1 MRCPS
6 CGAENPAGSKYCG
19 ACAALLSRT
28 CPACQSVAA
37 PGQTFCRECGALLD
51 VSPTATVLSGG
62 RAPTQDAVAELR
74 HVSVLFADLV
84 GFTPLA
90 EGRDAEAVR
99 ELLSRYFDA
108 CRGLIDRYGGTIEKF
123 IGDAVMAVWGTPVAQ
138 EDDAERAVRAALDLV
153 ELVPS
158 LVPGTDGVEL
168 RARAA
173 VVTGEAAVTIGA
185 EHYGMVAGDLVNTA
199 SRVQSAAEPGRV
211 LVGEATRRASD
222 AAIVYADAGELDLK
236 GKAEPVRVW
245 RALRVIGGRKGAQR
259 AQGLEAPFVGREREL
274 RSVKELFHA
283 CAEDQRAHLLS
294 IIGVAGIG
302 KSRLAWEFEKYMDGV
317 AADVWWHRG
326 RCLAY
331 GEGVTYWALAEMI
344 RMRAGIVEGEEPEP
358 ARAKLRASVAEHI
371 LDSDDRSWIEP
382 RLAQLLGLEDREAR
396 EPEDLFSAWRRF
408 FERLADRNPVVLV
421 FEDLQWADASL
432 LAFIE
437 YLLDWSRNHSI
448 YVLTLARPELSEH
461 HPNWGP
467 GRRNFTSLYLEPLAD
482 SAMAALLA
490 GLVPGLPE
498 ELRDRILERAEGVP
512 LYAVET
518 VRMLLDRGLLAG
530 DGSAYRVV
538 GPVTELEVP
547 ETLHAL
553 IAARLDSLPVEERRL
568 LQDAAVLGKTF
579 TTAALAAL
587 GDVTEEKVAA
597 ELGSLVRKEV
607 ISLQQDPRS
616 PERGQYAFLQD
627 LVRRVAYETVSKR
640 ERRARHLAAAAWL
653 ASSWGGDPDEIGVV
667 LASHYLEACRL
678 EPESADAERLRAGAG
693 DLLARAGERAASM
706 AATADAQ
713 RLFEQAAELAAQPS
727 VRAQLCE
734 RAGQMASVGN
744 RLDEAVAHLELA
756 LELFEAQGAVHAAA
770 RVAARL
776 GNVDWYR
783 GREELALT
791 RMEQAFAALG
801 DAPMD
806 GDFAELAARLGFF
819 YLLKG
824 DMATAGARIESALT
838 AAEALELPAVISEAL
853 VTKKAI
859 LLAHGR
865 YVEGLAL
872 AKEAL
877 DVALRHD
884 LSSYFPSRALA
895 SIAEALRQLDRYAE
909 ALDYDRQGLALARK
923 TGFRWWELN
932 HLSEMTWTLLM
943 QGEWDEALDR
953 IQGLTEHSDPG
964 SSHLQVLLELAIAR
978 GDLAGAQDVQSRV
991 TALETSPDLQNRG
1004 LHGVC
1009 LAEVLA
1015 AQGRHAEALEMSE
1028 RSFVAVRG
1036 LGLNTQYSKALL
1048 VQSMESAS
1056 QLGDLQRVEEL
1067 INLLESTPRG
1077 SVGPFLRGQAA
1088 RYRARLYSAHLGDSN
1103 VEPTFQQ
1110 AGAVFR
1116 EVHAVFWLA
1125 VVLLEHGEWL
1135 VSAGR
1140 RQEAAALLEEAGA
1153 TFERLRATPWLE
1165 RLRIA
1170 SSSAGELALA

>member
-1 MRCPS
+1 
-6 CGAENPAGSKYCG
+6 
-19 ACAALLSRT
+19 
-28 CPACQSVAA
+28 
-37 PGQTFCRECGALLD
+37 
-51 VSPTATVLSGG
+51 
-62 RAPTQDAVAELR
+62 VAERR

-99 ELLSRYFDA
+99 ELLSRYFDV
-108 CRGLIDRYGGTIEKF
+108 CRTLIDRYGGTIEKF

-173 VVTGEAAVTIGA
+173 VVTGEAVVTIGV

-222 AAIVYADAGELDLK
+222 AAIVYADAGELELK

-259 AQGLEAPFVGREREL
+259 AEGLEAPFVGREREL

-294 IIGVAGIG
+294 IVGVAGIG

-344 RMRAGIVEGEEPEP
+344 RMRAGIVEGEEQET
-358 ARAKLRASVAEHI
+358 ARAKLRASVEEHI
-371 LDSDDRSWIEP
+371 IDLDDRSWIEP
-382 RLAQLLGLEDREAR
+382 RLAQLLGLEEREAR

-408 FERLADRNPVVLV
+408 FERLADQNPVVLV

-437 YLLDWSRNHSI
+437 YLLEWSRNHPI
-448 YVLTLARPELSEH
+448 YVLTLGRPELSEH
-461 HPNWGP
+461 YPSWGA
-467 GRRNFTSLYLEPLAD
+467 GRRNFTSLYLEPLSD

-498 ELRDRILERAEGVP
+498 ELRDCILERAEGVP

-518 VRMLLDRGLLAG
+518 VRMLLDRGLVAR

-553 IAARLDSLPVEERRL
+553 IAARLDSLPAEERRL

-607 ISLQQDPRS
+607 LSLQQDPRS

-640 ERRARHLAAAAWL
+640 ERRERHLAAAAWL
-653 ASSWGGDPDEIGVV
+653 ASTWGGDPDEIAVV
-667 LASHYLEACRL
+667 LASHHLEAYRL
-678 EPESADAERLRAGAG
+678 DPESADAARLRAVAC

-734 RAGQMASVGN
+734 RAGQMASVAN
-744 RLDEAVAHLELA
+744 RLDEAAAHLERSLD
-756 LELFEAQGAVHAAA
+756 LFEAEGAAHAAA

-801 DAPMD
+801 DDPMD
-806 GDFAELAARLGFF
+806 ADLAELAARLGFCYMF
-819 YLLKG
+819 KG
-824 DMATAGARIESALT
+824 DVATAGARIESALT
-838 AAEALELPAVISEAL
+838 AAEALELPAVISDAL
-853 VTKKAI
+853 VNKGSI
-859 LLAHGR
+859 LLTQGR

-872 AKEAL
+872 SNGAL

-884 LSSYFPSRALA
+884 LSHLTSRALA
-895 SIAEALRQLDRYAE
+895 SLAETLRQLDRYAE

-923 TGFRWWELN
+923 TGFRRWEFI
-932 HLSEMTWTLLM
+932 HLAEMTWTLLM

-953 IQGLTEHSDPG
+953 TQELTEYSYPG
-964 SSHLQVLLELAIAR
+964 SSHLQVLLEVAIAR
-978 GDLAGAQDVQSRV
+978 GDIAGAQEVLSRV
-991 TALETSPDLQNRG
+991 TVLEASPDLQSRG

-1009 LAEVLA
+1009 AAEVLA

-1028 RSFVAVRG
+1028 RSFEAVRG
-1036 LGLNTQYSKALL
+1036 LGLTTQYSKALL
-1048 VQSMESAS
+1048 VQSMESAA
-1056 QLGDLQRVEEL
+1056 QLSDLQRVEDL
-1067 INLLESTPRG
+1067 INLLESAPRG
-1077 SVGPFLRGQAA
+1077 SVGPFLRGQVA
-1088 RYRARLYSAHLGDSN
+1088 RFRARLHSARLEDNN

-1116 EVHAVFWLA
+1116 EIDAVFWLA

-1135 VSAGR
+1135 VSKGR
-1140 RQEAAALLEEAGA
+1140 GQEAAPLLDEAGV

-1165 RLRIA
+1165 RLHSVSGTA
-1170 SSSAGELALA
+1170 AELALA

>member
-1 MRCPS
+1 
-6 CGAENPAGSKYCG
+6 
-19 ACAALLSRT
+19 
-28 CPACQSVAA
+28 
-37 PGQTFCRECGALLD
+37 
-51 VSPTATVLSGG
+51 
-62 RAPTQDAVAELR
+62 VAERR

-99 ELLSRYFDA
+99 ELLSTYFDA
-108 CRGLIDRYGGTIEKF
+108 CRSLIDRYGGTIEKF

-158 LVPGTDGVEL
+158 LVPRTDGVEL

-222 AAIVYADAGELDLK
+222 AAIVYADAGELELK

-259 AQGLEAPFVGREREL
+259 AEGLEAPFVGREREL

-294 IIGVAGIG
+294 IVGVAGIG
-302 KSRLAWEFEKYMDGV
+302 KSRLAWEFEKYMDGL

-358 ARAKLRASVAEHI
+358 ARAKLRASVEEHI
-371 LDSDDRSWIEP
+371 VDPDDRSWIEP
-382 RLAQLLGLEDREAR
+382 RLAQLLGLEEREAR

-408 FERLADRNPVVLV
+408 FERLADQNPVALV

-437 YLLDWSRNHSI
+437 YLLDWSRNHPI

-461 HPNWGP
+461 HPSWGA
-467 GRRNFTSLYLEPLAD
+467 GRRNFTSLYLEPLSD
-482 SAMAALLA
+482 GAMADLLA

-518 VRMLLDRGLLAG
+518 VRMLLDRGLLAR
-530 DGSAYRVV
+530 DGSAYRVSGV
-538 GPVTELEVP
+538 VTELEVP

-553 IAARLDSLPVEERRL
+553 IAARLDSLPADERRL

-579 TTAALAAL
+579 TTAALSAL

-607 ISLQQDPRS
+607 LSLQQDPRS
-616 PERGQYAFLQD
+616 PERGQYAFLQE

-653 ASSWGGDPDEIGVV
+653 ASSWGGDPDEIAVV
-667 LASHYLEACRL
+667 LASHHLEAFRL
-678 EPESADAERLRAGAG
+678 DPESADAERLRAVAC

-713 RLFEQAAELAAQPS
+713 RLFEQAAELAPQPGA
-727 VRAQLCE
+727 RAQLCE
-734 RAGQMASVGN
+734 RAGQMASVGD
-744 RLDEAVAHLELA
+744 RPDEAAAHLERA
-756 LELFEAQGAVHAAA
+756 LELFDAKGATHAAA

-776 GNVDWYR
+776 GNVDWSR

-801 DAPMD
+801 DDPMD
-806 GDFAELAARLGFF
+806 ADLAELARGLGFC
-819 YLLKG
+819 YMLKG
-824 DMATAGARIESALT
+824 DMAMAGARIESALT
-838 AAEALELPAVISEAL
+838 AAEALELPAVISAAL
-853 VTKKAI
+853 VNKGGI
-859 LLAHGR
+859 LLTQGR

-872 AKEAL
+872 TNGAL

-884 LSSYFPSRALA
+884 LSHLTSLALA
-895 SIAEALRQLDRYAE
+895 SLAETLRQLDRYAE

-923 TGFRWWELN
+923 TGFRRWEFI
-932 HLSEMTWTLLM
+932 HLEEMTWTLLM

-953 IQGLTEHSDPG
+953 TQELTEYSDPG
-964 SSHLQVLLELAIAR
+964 SSHLQVLLEVAIAR
-978 GDLAGAQDVQSRV
+978 GDIAGAEEVLSRV
-991 TALETSPDLQNRG
+991 TVLETSPDLQNRG
-1004 LHGVC
+1004 MHGLC
-1009 LAEVLA
+1009 AAEVLA
-1015 AQGRHAEALEMSE
+1015 AQGRHAEALEISE
-1028 RSFVAVRG
+1028 RSFEAVRG

-1048 VQSMESAS
+1048 VQSMESAA
-1056 QLGDLQRVEEL
+1056 QLGDLQRVEDL

-1077 SVGPFLRGQAA
+1077 SVGPFLRGQVA
-1088 RYRARLYSAHLGDSN
+1088 RFRARLRSARLEDDN
-1103 VEPTFQQ
+1103 VEPAFQQ

-1116 EVHAVFWLA
+1116 EIHAVFWLA

-1135 VSAGR
+1135 VNKGR
-1140 RQEAAALLEEAGA
+1140 GQEAAALLDEAGA

-1165 RLRIA
+1165 RFRSA
-1170 SSSAGELALA
+1170 SGTAAEVALA

>member
-6 CGAENPAGSKYCG
+6 CGAENPVDSKYCG

-37 PGQTFCRECGALLD
+37 PGQKFCRQCGALLEG
-51 VSPTATVLSGG
+51 SPPNTALSGRPAG
-62 RAPTQDAVAELR
+62 TQEPVAERR

-90 EGRDAEAVR
+90 ESRDAEAVR
-99 ELLSRYFDA
+99 ELLSRYFEA
-108 CRGLIDRYGGTIEKF
+108 CRTLIDRYGGTIEKF

-138 EDDAERAVRAALDLV
+138 EDDAERAVRTALDLV

-158 LVPGTDGVEL
+158 LATGTDGVEL

-173 VVTGEAAVTIGA
+173 VVTGEAAVTLGA

-199 SRVQSAAEPGRV
+199 SRVQSVAQPGGV

-222 AAIVYADAGELDLK
+222 AAIVYADAGEVELK
-236 GKAEPVRVW
+236 GKAEPIRVW

-259 AQGLEAPFVGREREL
+259 AEGLEAPFVGREREL
-274 RSVKELFHA
+274 RSVKELFHG

-294 IIGVAGIG
+294 IAGVAGIG

-358 ARAKLRASVAEHI
+358 ARAKLRASVDEHI
-371 LDSDDRSWIEP
+371 IDPDDRSWIEP
-382 RLAQLLGLEDREAR
+382 RLAQLLGLEEREAR
-396 EPEDLFSAWRRF
+396 DPEDLFSAWRRF

-437 YLLDWSRNHSI
+437 YLLDWSRNHPI
-448 YVLTLARPELSEH
+448 FVLTLARPELSER
-461 HPNWGP
+461 HPSWGA
-467 GRRNFTSLYLEPLAD
+467 GRRNFTSLYLEPLPYR
-482 SAMAALLA
+482 AMADLLA

-518 VRMLLDRGLLAG
+518 VRMLLDRGLLARE
-530 DGSAYRVV
+530 GSAYRVS

-553 IAARLDSLPVEERRL
+553 IAARLDSLPAEERRL

-579 TTAALAAL
+579 STAALSAL

-607 ISLQQDPRS
+607 LSLQQDPRS

-653 ASSWGGDPDEIGVV
+653 ASSWGGDPDEIAVV
-667 LASHYLEACRL
+667 LASHHLEAYRL
-678 EPESADAERLRAGAG
+678 DPDSVDAERLRAVACE
-693 DLLARAGERAASM
+693 LLARAGERAASM
-706 AATADAQ
+706 AATGDAQ
-713 RLFEQAAELAAQPS
+713 RLFEQAAELAEQPGL
-727 VRAQLCE
+727 RAQLCE
-734 RAGQMASVGN
+734 RAGQIADADN
-744 RLDEAVAHLELA
+744 RVDEAAAHLERA
-756 LELFEAQGAVHAAA
+756 LELFETEGDAHAAA

-801 DAPMD
+801 DEPMD
-806 GDFAELAARLGFF
+806 ADLAELAARLGFC
-819 YLLKG
+819 YMLKG
-824 DMATAGARIESALT
+824 DMAMAGARIESTLA
-838 AAEALELPAVISEAL
+838 AAEALELPAVISDAL
-853 VTKKAI
+853 LTKNFI
-859 LLAHGR
+859 LQTQGR

-872 AKEAL
+872 IREAL
-877 DVALRHD
+877 DVALKHG
-884 LSSYFPSRALA
+884 LSHLTSRALFNL
-895 SIAEALRQLDRYAE
+895 AESLRQLDRYAE
-909 ALDYDRQGLALARK
+909 AGDYDRQGLALARK
-923 TGFRWWELN
+923 TGFRRWELY

-943 QGEWDEALDR
+943 RGEWDEALDR
-953 IQGLTEHSDPG
+953 TLELADYSDPA
-964 SSHLQVLLELAIAR
+964 STHLQVLLEVAIAR
-978 GDLAGAQDVQSRV
+978 GDIAGAEEVLSRV
-991 TALETSPDLQNRG
+991 TVLETSPDLQNRG

-1009 LAEVLA
+1009 AAEVLA
-1015 AQGRHAEALEMSE
+1015 AQGRHAGALEISE
-1028 RSFVAVRG
+1028 RSFEAVRG

-1048 VQSMESAS
+1048 VQSMESAA
-1056 QLGDLQRVEEL
+1056 QLGDLQRLEDL
-1067 INLLESTPRG
+1067 INVLESTPRG
-1077 SVGPFLRGQAA
+1077 SVGPFLRGQMA
-1088 RYRARLYSAHLGDSN
+1088 RFRARLHSAGLEDSD
-1103 VEPTFQQ
+1103 VEPAFQR

-1116 EVHAVFWLA
+1116 EIHAVFWLA

-1135 VSAGR
+1135 ISRGR
-1140 RQEAAALLEEAGA
+1140 SQEAAALLDEAGA

-1165 RLRIA
+1165 RLRSVSGTA
-1170 SSSAGELALA
+1170 DEVALA